1 MASTS
6 TSALT
11 RPVRRGPTPTLFDD
25 DAVAHTSKQQANEDN
40 GLGGMDDF
48 ENEDWILDD
57 VGDGLEDDVG
67 AQADDG
73 QAFVKE
79 MGMEYF
85 TSLQCVLTSFTVSVT
100 KAQPAFQ
107 PGSTPMENRK
117 RFLGTWS

>member
-1 MASTS
+1 
-6 TSALT
+6 
-11 RPVRRGPTPTLFDD
+11 VQRGPTPTLFDD
-25 DAVAHTSKQQANEDN
+25 DAVAHTSKQQANEDI
-40 GLGGMDDF
+40 GTGGADDF

-57 VGDGLEDDVG
+57 IGDGLEDDVV

-73 QAFVKE
+73 PAFVKE

-85 TSLQCVLTSFTVSVT
+85 TSLQCVLTSFAVSVT

-117 RFLGTWS
+117 RYLGRWS